1 MRLSLDRASLIQV
14 LVIVMVGFTISFFVD
29 PRVRVLPLMTSI
41 AAALFKLVLRGRRK
55 AIGGY
60 EVNEDLIYLVTHMY
74 AVSTGRPPN
83 RRLFMLDTWAGG
95 YGGYDSIL
103 RRIAILAVDWGY
115 GFAKAIRIVV
125 SELRNKIFRDFLL
138 RLGELLNIG
147 EEPTRF
153 LDIERRA
160 LLTEYQAHYTR
171 LLEASKLLLGVYTSG
186 VSSAIFI
193 MITFLIFIFLFSI
206 PPSMVIMVYIAILIS
221 LSILA
226 YILYKVLPRDRV
238 THKFKVKIPEK
249 KRYRSLLIFSLA
261 SSIAVGF
268 VALNM
273 FKDPYLAISIA
284 AVPLVAPGLYAKK
297 VEKKIREIES
307 FFSIFVRSF
316 GLTYSMIPHTPTALA
331 STLRS
336 DYGPLTKYLR
346 RSLARLNAGIDPKVA
361 WYYFIGETWSEVV
374 RRNVNILYDSIN
386 VGGDLAKVGT
396 VLSETTFRLL
406 DIRKQRVQVAKA
418 FESTIYIVHTL
429 FSAIMSFVLSLLL
442 VFNNIIM
449 KLQSL
454 NEELASVLP
463 FKPMM
468 LDVAVSF
475 TPIFIIALSVLNAF
489 VIKVAQGGMYET
501 LWVPLAILLAAG
513 GIVMYLVS
521 LMSTSLFSS
530 ITGLAGLMEV
540 VPG

>member
-29 PRVRVLPLMTSI
+29 PRVRVLPLMASI

-346 RSLARLNAGIDPKVA
+346 RLLARLNAGIDPKIA
-361 WYYFIGETWSEVV
+361 WYHFIGETWSEVV

-463 FKPMM
+463 FKPMA

-530 ITGLAGLMEV
+530 ITGLASLTKV

>member
-249 KRYRSLLIFSLA
+249 IRYRSLLIFSLA
-261 SSIAVGF
+261 SSVAVGF

-449 KLQSL
+449 KLQSV